1 MRENKLRLALR
12 AVVREVN
19 DSVIHQKESAE
30 ICVAEEKERVCMCAC
45 V

>member
-1 MRENKLRLALR
+1 MRLALR

-19 DSVIHQKESAE
+19 DSVIHQKESAD